1 MATQCPNCQSHE
13 TVRAD
18 PGRPNGGIAGS
29 AAGLIAGAVQAAS
42 TFRISGPVLGM
53 TGPVGAA
60 SVTLLGAAAGG
71 LAGYIA
77 GERIANNVRN
87 LRSLRSRC
95 LNCGHIF

>member
-1 MATQCPNCQSHE
+1 M
-13 TVRAD
+13 
-18 PGRPNGGIAGS
+18 

-42 TFRISGPVLGM
+42 TAQISGPILSM
-53 TGPVGAA
+53 TGPAGKA

-77 GERIANNVRN
+77 GERIAEDIQN

-95 LNCGHIF
+95 LACGHVF